1 MHSSE
6 NDKERSNRLILGFF
20 FLTGLT
26 GLAYELVWIRLLIL
40 AFGSTQFAITTVLVV
55 FMAGLAL
62 GSFIFGR
69 IIDRNP
75 TPLKVYAFI
84 EVGLGLYCILSPA
97 IFGLVKTI
105 YLGIG
110 GGETAI
116 HYASFEPA
124 QFALSF
130 AALIIPATLMGGT
143 LPVLVKYLASASGR
157 VGFHTAIPYAI
168 NTLGAV
174 SGCLI
179 TGFFSLYILGVT
191 TTIYVAG
198 AIDIVIGILVF
209 GLFARSSVTLKE
221 SARLPSPMAESLSGD
236 RPPLGPSRTL
246 GAVIIGAFA
255 LSGFASLAYEVLWTR
270 VFSLVLGSSV
280 YAFTIMLSTFL
291 AGIGF
296 GSLLFAPVVDRLKR
310 PVAWFGALE
319 AVIGFSALFSILLY
333 KRLPLILYEL
343 RGDFSE
349 RFWIF
354 QLLQFFLCAAIMI
367 IPTLAMGAIFPLV
380 GRIYTKS
387 LKNVGAKI
395 GEIYFFNTTG
405 SIFGAFAG
413 GFILIP
419 LLGVQKSV
427 VLIAAFNI
435 CIAITLLLYSGVKG
449 YIKGAAAVA
458 FAVVFIVTA
467 ILMPPWEKMMM
478 TMGLYINPV
487 EKRASLEEIIYYKE
501 GINAIITVRRAVDGT
516 ISYQANGKTEASS
529 KDGEPGPAWSLLG
542 HIPLL
547 LHEAEA
553 ERALLV
559 GLGSGI
565 TLGAMERYGL
575 KSIDVVE
582 IEPAVIDAAGYFS
595 EANFNALD
603 DPRVKLHVTDGRNFV
618 FAAETGYDIIVS
630 AVSDPWISGV
640 SNLFTYEYFDELK
653 KKLNPGGVVSLWFQN
668 YRITPK
674 ELKIG
679 LNTFA
684 SVFPNVSI
692 WFHYTDSLDLIIIG
706 SVEEHT
712 LDMARLERVFKDQ
725 GLSDALGRI
734 GIMRPMDLFDL
745 FIMGDKDLRRYAGAA
760 MLNTDERPIY
770 EFALPKL
777 LYMDPAL
784 ATETLKDIFSN
795 VEDFVAPVIIPADDK
810 ESFYLALG
818 RSFNRYSFRM
828 EQSLKIFEHL
838 VDMNPENREARTW
851 IKSLK
856 KDLRSTSDKDIKR

>member
-1 MHSSE
+1 MRE
-6 NDKERSNRLILGFF
+6 AGFDKERSNRLILGFF

-55 FMAGLAL
+55 FMTGLAL

-69 IIDRNP
+69 IIDSHP
-75 TPLKVYAFI
+75 VPLKVYAII
-84 EVGLGLYCILSPA
+84 EGALGLYCILSPA
-97 IFGLVKTI
+97 IFGIVKNI
-105 YLGIG
+105 YLSWG
-110 GGETAI
+110 GGSGGGI

-124 QFALSF
+124 QFVLSF

-174 SGCLI
+174 IGCLI

-198 AIDIVIGILVF
+198 AVDIIIGILVF
-209 GLFARSSVTLKE
+209 GLFARRSV
-221 SARLPSPMAESLSGD
+221 ALPEGIQLPPGPEEPDTAVPSGAS
-236 RPPLGPSRTL
+236 RSLGP
-246 GAVIIGAFA
+246 IIITSFA
-255 LSGFASLAYEVLWTR
+255 LSGFCSLAYEVLWTR
-270 VFSLVLGSSV
+270 VLSLVLGSSV
-280 YAFTIMLSTFL
+280 YAFTIMLATFL

-296 GSLLFAPVVDRLKR
+296 GSLIFAPVVDRLKR
-310 PVAWFGALE
+310 PVAWFAALE

-333 KRLPLILYEL
+333 KRLPLILYDL
-343 RGDFSE
+343 RSGFSE

-354 QLLQFFLCAAIMI
+354 QLFQFFLVAAIMI
-367 IPTLAMGAIFPLV
+367 IPTLSMGAIFPLV
-380 GRIYTKS
+380 GRIYTKKLTS
-387 LKNVGAKI
+387 VGRKI

-427 VLIAAFNI
+427 ILIAALNI
-435 CIAITLLLYSGVKG
+435 GIAVTLMSRSGLRVYPKAV
-449 YIKGAAAVA
+449 IGAA
-458 FAVVFIVTA
+458 FAIVFIVTA
-467 ILMPPWEKMMM
+467 LLMPPWEKMVM

-487 EKRASLEEIIYYKE
+487 DKRGMEEIIYYKE
-501 GINAIITVRRAVDGT
+501 GINAVITVRRGGNDT
-516 ISYQANGKTEASS
+516 LSYEANGKVEAWTQGG
-529 KDGEPGPAWSLLG
+529 KPGEAWSLLG

-547 LHEAEA
+547 LHGSEAD
-553 ERALLV
+553 RALLV

-582 IEPAVIDAAGYFS
+582 IESAVIDAAGYFF
-595 EANFNALD
+595 EANSNALD

-618 FAAETGYDIIVS
+618 FAADTGYDIIVS

-640 SNLFTYEYFDELK
+640 SNLFTYEYFSELK
-653 KKLNPGGVVSLWFQN
+653 RKLNPGGVVSLWFQN

-684 SVFPNVSI
+684 SVFDHVSV
-692 WFHYTDSLDLIIIG
+692 WFYYTDALDLIVIG
-706 SVEEHT
+706 SNDPHP
-712 LDMARLERVFKDQ
+712 LDMRRLERAFE
-725 GLSDALGRI
+725 
-734 GIMRPMDLFDL
+734 
-745 FIMGDKDLRRYAGAA
+745 DKDLRDDLARISIRSPIDLFNLFIIGGTDLKRYIGTTV
-760 MLNTDERPIY
+760 LNTDERPIY

-784 ATETLKDIFSN
+784 GVETLKDVLNN
-795 VEDFVAPVIIPADDK
+795 VTDFVAPVLIPAGD
-810 ESFYLALG
+810 EEAFYLALG
-818 RSFNRYSFRM
+818 KSFKRYDFRIG
-828 EQSLKIFEHL
+828 QSLKIFEHI
-838 VDMNPENREARTW
+838 VDVNPENREAREH

-856 KDLRSTSDKDIKR
+856 KDLRSAPDKDIKR